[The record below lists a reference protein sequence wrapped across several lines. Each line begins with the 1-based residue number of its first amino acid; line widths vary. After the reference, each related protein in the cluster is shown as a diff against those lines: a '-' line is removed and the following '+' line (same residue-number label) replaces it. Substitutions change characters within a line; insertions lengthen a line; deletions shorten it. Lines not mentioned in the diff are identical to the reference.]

1 MRVILS
7 KASLLLQKAG
17 RVFLAVLLILA
28 LLLILR
34 ATFRSPLAEAATNTY
49 HPGYC
54 LGGWENPDAAA
65 GKPGKTEPNGR
76 GSAAYLAPDVFAQI
90 FCGYFPVS
98 PREKP
103 PKDATVIFN
112 FSLSGEVPV
121 EQEEQEEQEEEGG
134 GGSEQTPVEE
144 VVQEEDPIEEETA
157 PEEEAE
163 EEVPE
168 ESTEDDSAEEV
179 TEPESEEPSSE
190 ESSEEE
196 SSQEESSSEST
207 SFLDFFLPK
216 AHAEE
221 AEESLL
227 VVSYSFDGVRWYAA
241 GRMTREN
248 ANSFSMQV
256 PAEMWS
262 ELENLQIMA
271 APLPVSSERPDIFL
285 ESVELKVEADLTIAE
300 MAADG
305 AAAVGGVIGEV
316 LGVVDTLEETALGLL
331 TPTQP
336 VMQPNLPPPPV
347 KKKALLFELAG
358 DAIAAEGAGKAPPEV
373 DISVDGLTLRVD
385 GSCVDSY
392 YVILTYRS
400 IEDFVEKPRSFVS
413 NYADECR
420 GADFHSAMKH
430 LPVGTEPGVYYL
442 VVGTQGDEGSWRP
455 VSSLL
460 PIRISETEVMEEAP

>member
-1 MRVILS
+1 MRIALS

-17 RVFLAVLLILA
+17 KVFLAILLILA

-34 ATFRSPLAEAATNTY
+34 ASFRSPLAQAATNTY

-98 PREKP
+98 SREKP
-103 PKDATVIFN
+103 PKEATVKFN
-112 FSLSGEVPV
+112 FSLSGEVPK
-121 EQEEQEEQEEEGG
+121 EDDEKEEGEHEGG
-134 GGSEQTPVEE
+134 GSSEE
-144 VVQEEDPIEEETA
+144 VPAEEESA
-157 PEEEAE
+157 PEEEVE
-163 EEVPE
+163 EIPSE
-168 ESTEDDSAEEV
+168 EPVEETPSEEV
-179 TEPESEEPSSE
+179 TEPEEQVE
-190 ESSEEE
+190 ESPEEAGPEEE
-196 SSQEESSSEST
+196 TSPEST
-207 SFLDFFLPK
+207 SFLNFFVPK

-241 GRMTREN
+241 GRVTREN
-248 ANSFSMQV
+248 ADSFSMQV
-256 PAEMWS
+256 PAQMWS
-262 ELENLQIMA
+262 DLENLQIMA
-271 APLPVSSERPDIFL
+271 APLPVSSKRPDIFL

-300 MAADG
+300 MAADS

-316 LGVVDTLEETALGLL
+316 LGIVDTLEDTALGLL
-331 TPTQP
+331 TPSQP
-336 VMQPNLPPPPV
+336 MMQPNLPPPPV
-347 KKKALLFELAG
+347 KKKALFFELAG
-358 DAIAAEGAGKAPPEV
+358 DAIAADGAGKAPPEV

-385 GSCVDSY
+385 GACVDSY

-400 IEDFVEKPRSFVS
+400 IEDFVERPRSFVS

-442 VVGTQGDEGSWRP
+442 VVGAQGNEGSWRA

-460 PIRISETEVMEEAP
+460 PIRMSETEVMEEAP

>member
-7 KASLLLQKAG
+7 NASSILQKAG

-65 GKPGKTEPNGR
+65 GRPGKTEPGGR

-112 FSLSGEVPV
+112 FSLSGDVPV
-121 EQEEQEEQEEEGG
+121 EEDEDEEVIEEESGGG
-134 GGSEQTPVEE
+134 GGSVEIPAEEDTPTEE
-144 VVQEEDPIEEETA
+144 VGEEEVQEEPAEETP
-157 PEEEAE
+157 PEE
-163 EEVPE
+163 VSQPE
-168 ESTEDDSAEEV
+168 ETQEETVED
-179 TEPESEEPSSE
+179 SSDE
-190 ESSEEE
+190 GSPEEE
-196 SSQEESSSEST
+196 SSPEGT
-207 SFLDFFLPK
+207 SFLDLFIPK

-221 AEESLL
+221 AEENLL

-262 ELENLQIMA
+262 ELENLQVMA
-271 APLPVSSERPDIFL
+271 APLPVSSKRPDIFL

-316 LGVVDTLEETALGLL
+316 LGVVDTLEDTALGLL
-331 TPTQP
+331 TPSQP
-336 VMQPNLPPPPV
+336 MMQPNLPPPPV

-358 DAIAAEGAGKAPPEV
+358 DAIAAEGAGKAPPKV
-373 DISVDGLTLRVD
+373 DISADGLTLRVD
-385 GSCVDSY
+385 GSCVGSY

-442 VVGTQGDEGSWRP
+442 VVGTQGNEGSWRA
-455 VSSLL
+455 VSSLV